1 MPISKACN
9 LTEEEVKNLIQ
20 THGLS
25 LWNESE
31 REERLERIN
40 YLHKRLRAFEEVEIT
55 ADVDAVKNDEPK
67 GWS

>member
-1 MPISKACN
+1 MPLTKAVN
-9 LTEEEVKNLIQ
+9 LTEKEVKNLIQ

-40 YLHKRLRAFEEVEIT
+40 YLHKRLKAFKEIET
-55 ADVDAVKNDEPK
+55 VDSET
-67 GWS
+67 GWPSSNETNS